1 MANTH
6 AKSSGK
12 KRSKH
17 KKTPSSKK
25 FVYSLVG
32 ILMMICIVLGI
43 YFVSGGEEQIQKSIH
58 PLGYSEIVEREA
70 QNYHIDPLLVYS
82 VIKAE
87 SNFDA
92 DAVSNAGAMGLMQI
106 MPETYEWLA
115 SKEGITDV
123 SLEDLLNPE
132 INIKYGCMFLSI
144 LLERYPQ
151 LSSAVAAYNAGFGN
165 VDNWLEDI
173 TIAPDGEHLEHIP
186 FPETEQYT
194 EKVLKN
200 YRQYQRLYEEFNSQ
214 SANV

>member
-1 MANTH
+1 M
-6 AKSSGK
+6 
-12 KRSKH
+12 
-17 KKTPSSKK
+17 
-25 FVYSLVG
+25 VG
-32 ILMMICIVLGI
+32 ILMIICIVLGI
-43 YFVSGGEEQIQKSIH
+43 YFVSGGEKQIQKSIH

-70 QNYHIDPLLVYS
+70 QNYDIDPLLVYA

-87 SNFDA
+87 SNFDVN
-92 DAVSNAGAMGLMQI
+92 AVSNAGAMGLMQI

-123 SLEDLLNPE
+123 SQEDLLNPE

-173 TIAPDGEHLEHIP
+173 AIAPDGKNLEHIP

-200 YRQYQRLYEEFNSQ
+200 YQQYQRLYEEFKSQ

>member
-70 QNYHIDPLLVYS
+70 Q
-82 VIKAE
+82 
-87 SNFDA
+87 
-92 DAVSNAGAMGLMQI
+92 MQI

-123 SLEDLLNPE
+123 SQEDLLNPE

>member
-115 SKEGITDV
+115 SK
-123 SLEDLLNPE
+123 
-132 INIKYGCMFLSI
+132 
-144 LLERYPQ
+144 
-151 LSSAVAAYNAGFGN
+151 
-165 VDNWLEDI
+165 
-173 TIAPDGEHLEHIP
+173 
-186 FPETEQYT
+186 
-194 EKVLKN
+194 
-200 YRQYQRLYEEFNSQ
+200 
-214 SANV
+214 

>member
-1 MANTH
+1 MQSLPGRSVPNIKNTFLKKVCIFSGRNPNDDLYCAGHLFCQRWRRAN
-6 AKSSGK
+6 S
-12 KRSKH
+12 
-17 KKTPSSKK
+17 
-25 FVYSLVG
+25 
-32 ILMMICIVLGI
+32 
-43 YFVSGGEEQIQKSIH
+43 KSIH

-123 SLEDLLNPE
+123 SQEDLLNPE

-186 FPETEQYT
+186 FPRNRTVYGKGI
-194 EKVLKN
+194 EKLPAVSKII
-200 YRQYQRLYEEFNSQ
+200 
-214 SANV
+214 